1 MSDSRLLQAIL
12 RSDLAAFIRKA
23 FATVT
28 PDKIYLHNWHIEA
41 IAFLL
46 MQMLTG
52 NRRRVIF
59 NQPPRSLK
67 SICISVAFVA
77 WALGRDPSLRIVV
90 VSYSNEF
97 AAELHRQFRLVVD
110 ADWYRLLYPRMR
122 VAKDTGY
129 EFITTAGGGR
139 LATSVGGTFT
149 GRGADFVIIDDPQKE
164 DEAMSEVARKRV
176 IEWFTGTLLSR
187 LNDKAQTPMAVI
199 QQRLHEDDLSGFLLR
214 QVGWHHLKLSAIAAA
229 REVIEI
235 GHGRVHIREEGEPLH
250 SARESLETLAQ
261 LKRDKGSLLFS
272 AHYEQE
278 PVPIEGNIIKREW
291 LQTFDQAPAREIGVQ
306 AVQSWD
312 IATTIGD
319 KNDYSVCLT
328 FLTRRGDYYLVDV
341 WRGRLAYPDLRRKVI
356 AMAKEHKA
364 HSITIE
370 EAGPGQQLL
379 QDLIFDTP
387 IGRTRPIG
395 RKPEGS
401 KIDRMV
407 AQTAKI
413 EAGHV
418 HLPKEAPWI
427 PDFLNE
433 ALAFPY
439 GRHDDQVDALSQFL
453 AWAAFHTY
461 VRVTGGIAMPII
473 VHG

>member
-1 MSDSRLLQAIL
+1 VSQTRLLYAIL

-23 FATVT
+23 FGTVN
-28 PDKIYLHNWHIEA
+28 PDKTYLHNWHIEA
-41 IAFLL
+41 IAHLL
-46 MQMLTG
+46 MQMLAG
-52 NRRRVIF
+52 DRRRVIF

-97 AAELHRQFRLVVD
+97 AAELHRQFRLIVESP
-110 ADWYRLLYPRMR
+110 WYRLLFPNMR

-176 IEWFTGTLLSR
+176 IEWFTATLLSR
-187 LNDKAQTPMAVI
+187 LNDKARTPIAVI
-199 QQRLHEDDLSGFLLR
+199 QQRLHEDDLSGFLTR
-214 QVGWHHLKLSAIAAA
+214 QGGWQHLKLSAIATAQ
-229 REVIEI
+229 EVIEI
-235 GHGRVHIREEGEPLH
+235 DDGRVHAREEGEPLH
-250 SARESLETLAQ
+250 ATRESLETLAQ

-272 AHYEQE
+272 AHYQQE
-278 PVPIEGNIIKREW
+278 PVPIEGNLIKREW
-291 LQTFDQAPAREIGVQ
+291 FKFFDQAPARAIGVQ

-312 IATTIGD
+312 IATTVGD

-328 FLTRRGDYYLVDV
+328 FLTMGGDYYLIDV
-341 WRGRLAYPDLRRKVI
+341 WRGRLQYPDLRRKVT
-356 AMAKEHKA
+356 ALAKEHKT
-364 HSITIE
+364 HSIIIE

-379 QDLIFDTP
+379 QDLKYQTP
-387 IGRTRPIG
+387 VGMTRPIG
-395 RKPEGS
+395 MKPEGS
-401 KIDRMV
+401 KVDRMV
-407 AQTAKI
+407 AQTAKV

-418 HLPKEAPWI
+418 HLPKDAPWI
-427 PDFLNE
+427 SDFLNE
-433 ALAFPY
+433 VLAFPN
-439 GRHDDQVDALSQFL
+439 GRHDDQVDAFSQFL
-453 AWAAFHTY
+453 AWAAIRAFFTRG
-461 VRVTGGIAMPII
+461 VAFSAPII
-473 VHG
+473 VRG